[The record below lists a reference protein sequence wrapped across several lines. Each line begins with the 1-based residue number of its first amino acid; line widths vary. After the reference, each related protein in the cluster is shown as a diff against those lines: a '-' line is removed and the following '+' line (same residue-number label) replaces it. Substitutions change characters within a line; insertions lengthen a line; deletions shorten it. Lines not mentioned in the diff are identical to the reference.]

1 LKKYFGVILGS
12 VTATGG
18 YVMVGAI
25 ITAAQAGSIFGFGL
39 V

>member
-1 LKKYFGVILGS
+1 LKKYFGVILGN
-12 VTATGG
+12 AAIGG
-18 YVMVGAI
+18 YVKVGAI